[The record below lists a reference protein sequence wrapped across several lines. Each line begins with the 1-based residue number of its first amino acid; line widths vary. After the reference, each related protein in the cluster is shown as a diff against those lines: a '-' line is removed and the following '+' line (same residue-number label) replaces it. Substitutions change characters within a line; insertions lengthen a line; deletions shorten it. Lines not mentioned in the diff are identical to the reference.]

1 MDLLGIRLFFVD
13 FILTTEQFAAISA
26 WYVDQEVQLY
36 VALGCFASP
45 IECSFCHLTGGW
57 PIVKIITIPIVT
69 IASKVDTAIRA

>member
-45 IECSFCHLTGGW
+45 IECSFCHLTG
-57 PIVKIITIPIVT
+57 VMAYCQNNNHT
-69 IASKVDTAIRA
+69 DCYHR